1 MAEDSLEEIAQKL
14 SNNLPKFVD
23 LKTFEK
29 RTLKIIRSKY
39 DSDAKYKSI
48 GGHSHRRFVEFIAE
62 NDKKC
67 ALHPCARQK
76 GSEKVISPGVFN
88 TEVTKFADG
97 TGIPKNY
104 LIVYIKGTGK
114 LYKKYI
120 KKLEEEYGI

>member
-14 SNNLPKFVD
+14 SKNLPKFVD

-62 NDKKC
+62 DDKKC

-76 GSEKVISPGVFN
+76 GSEKVLRMEQAYQKI
-88 TEVTKFADG
+88 
-97 TGIPKNY
+97 I
-104 LIVYIKGTGK
+104 
-114 LYKKYI
+114 
-120 KKLEEEYGI
+120 